1 MPHVTYHVLSIYKYE
16 VTCTVDGKGNTI
28 HINTYH
34 LHRQQLTMLS
44 GLSPFLFSP
53 SRNVLTGIGWNVEAR
68 LTVSLRS
75 TGGRV
80 SCLSRLRDP
89 SASESGSCTGLGCF
103 EANVTA
109 GLHSSSVTF
118 VHTNN
123 SLWSPNP
130 CSYGMIVE
138 KSWYNFSS
146 EDLFG
151 YGNFSR
157 KHPRGVP
164 FVIDFAIRNGSCP
177 AKEGEENYACLSGNS
192 SCVDATSGPGYL
204 CRCWEH
210 YDGNPFI
217 PHGCQGRSYYYN
229 MQKLV
234 LLYVLICISI
244 CLPRAHALL
253 SMCIHVCSFRH

>member
-89 SASESGSCTGLGCF
+89 SASESGSCTGLGCC

-192 SCVDATSGPGYL
+192 SCGDATSGPGYL

-234 LLYVLICISI
+234 LLYVLICSSI
-244 CLPRAHALL
+244 CLPRVHALL
-253 SMCIHVCSFRH
+253 SMCIH